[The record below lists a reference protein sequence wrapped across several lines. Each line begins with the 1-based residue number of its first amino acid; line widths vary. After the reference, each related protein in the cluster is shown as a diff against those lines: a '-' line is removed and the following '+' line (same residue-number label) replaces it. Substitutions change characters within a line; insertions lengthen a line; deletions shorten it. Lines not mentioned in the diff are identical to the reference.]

1 MFRRLSTLLSLTF
14 VVLAFAGV
22 VCSPTLSAAE
32 KSPVTVYMYSEY
44 IDPAVPAEFEKAT
57 GYPLRIEVYE
67 TAEDMLAKLRSGAVN
82 QYDVVV
88 ATDAYVVQMIKLNL
102 VKKLDQAK
110 IPNSKNVDAQFKSPS
125 FDPGNAYSYP
135 YQWGTVGM
143 IYDTA
148 KAPAGAKPSWSW
160 LFDAK
165 TGFGPFYL
173 MDEARPQFGIALK
186 HGGASLNSRDPK
198 TIKSAVDLLIAT
210 KGNPKCVGFA
220 GGVDGKNKVLA
231 GEATG
236 AVVYNGD
243 AVRAMGEKA
252 TLAYSTCEG
261 SNIWV
266 DVLLMTSQA
275 PNPEGAN
282 AFINYVL
289 DGKVA
294 AQISNFNRYATPVA
308 AAMPFITPAD
318 KANAAIYPD
327 AATMKTLE
335 YLEDLGKDTRLHA
348 EAWTAIKSR

>member
-1 MFRRLSTLLSLTF
+1 MLSRLST
-14 VVLAFAGV
+14 VVLAIAGLAL
-22 VCSPTLSAAE
+22 SPLAAVMAAD
-32 KSPVTVYMYSEY
+32 KAPVTVYMYSEY

-57 GYPLRIEVYE
+57 GYPLKIEVYE
-67 TAEDMLAKLRSGAVN
+67 AAEDMLAKLRSGAVN

-110 IPNSKNVDAQFKSPS
+110 IPNSKNVDPQFKSPS
-125 FDPGNAYSYP
+125 FDAGNAYSYP
-135 YQWGTVGM
+135 YQWGTVGL

-165 TGFGPFYL
+165 SGFGPFYL

-186 HGGASLNSRDPK
+186 HGGASMNSRDPQA
-198 TIKSAVDLLIAT
+198 IKAAVDLLIAT

-231 GEATG
+231 GEAAG

-243 AVRAMGEKA
+243 AVRAIGEKK

-266 DVLLMTSQA
+266 DVMLMTSQA
-275 PNPEGAN
+275 PNAEGAN

-289 DGKVA
+289 EGKVA

-308 AAMPFITPAD
+308 AALPFITPAD
-318 KANAAIYPD
+318 LANTAIYPD
-327 AATMKTLE
+327 AKTMKTLE
-335 YLEDLGKDTRLHA
+335 YLQDLDKDTRLHA